1 MERDAQEV
9 SERDRAASEAD
20 RVRPGDGPADRPARQ
35 GRVHDVTEHAHE
47 DAHEEGGPEG
57 TVDRRVHEVP
67 EVFDDEEAGSG
78 QAAVEQAIEGG

>member
-1 MERDAQEV
+1 M
-9 SERDRAASEAD
+9 
-20 RVRPGDGPADRPARQ
+20 
-35 GRVHDVTEHAHE
+35 TEHAHE

-78 QAAVEQAIEGG
+78 QAAVKQAIEGG